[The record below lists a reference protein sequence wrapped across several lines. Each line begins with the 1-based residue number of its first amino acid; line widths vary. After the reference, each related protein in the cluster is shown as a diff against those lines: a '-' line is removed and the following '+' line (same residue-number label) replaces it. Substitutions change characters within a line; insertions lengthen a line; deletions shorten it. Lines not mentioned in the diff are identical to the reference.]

1 MQISSLPDKQEK
13 LIPANIITGFLGVGK
28 TTAIRHLLTTKPT
41 AERWSILVNEF
52 GEIGIDGAI
61 LQDTNAQIREVPGG
75 CICCVADLPMKIALN
90 MLINKTNPD
99 RILIEP
105 TGLGHPADIINALTG
120 ENYSTVLDLRATITL
135 LDSRKLQDTRYT
147 ENEIF
152 QDQIAVSD
160 VLIANK
166 DDLANDG
173 NREDFHNLLQ
183 TFNPPKKAWAF
194 TTQGQIDPALLD
206 LERQDAKL
214 HHPNLHK
221 NKLNPKREIYN
232 NKIQLD
238 EDQDFLRRE
247 NQSQGFFSCGWL
259 FKPQKQFNFNQLF
272 GWITGLDVLR
282 AKAVMNTD
290 QGIYMFNAENGVL
303 SVNPAMLEIDDLSD
317 SRIELINDREI
328 PANDYEIDLLN
339 FINHKVGLR

>member
-1 MQISSLPDKQEK
+1 MQISSPPNKKDK
-13 LIPANIITGFLGVGK
+13 LIPVNIITGFLGVGK
-28 TTAIRHLLTTKPT
+28 TTAIRHLLTHKPKE
-41 AERWSILVNEF
+41 ERWSVLVNEF
-52 GEIGIDGAI
+52 GEIGIDGAL

-105 TGLGHPADIINALTG
+105 TGLGHPADIINSLIG
-120 ENYSTVLDLRATITL
+120 ENYCEVLDLRATLTL
-135 LDSRKLQDTRYT
+135 IDSRKLQDTRYT

-152 QDQIAVSD
+152 QDQIAVAD

-166 DDLANDG
+166 NDLANDS
-173 NREDFHNLLQ
+173 NRQDFHNLLHVSD
-183 TFNPPKKAWAF
+183 PPKKAWAF
-194 TTQGQIDPALLD
+194 TSQGQIDPTLLD
-206 LERQDAKL
+206 LDRQEAKL
-214 HHPNLHK
+214 HHPDLHK
-221 NKLNPKREIYN
+221 NNLNPKREIYN
-232 NKIQLD
+232 NKIQLPD
-238 EDQDFLRRE
+238 DQDFVRRE

-272 GWITGLDVLR
+272 GWMTGLDVLR

-290 QGIYMFNAENGVL
+290 QGVYMFNAENGVL
-303 SVNPAMLEIDDLSD
+303 SVNPAMLESDDISD
-317 SRIELINDREI
+317 SRIELINDKTI
-328 PANDYEIDLLN
+328 PASDYEIDLLN